1 MDRKAILG
9 RIIGP
14 FVYERR
20 SLTWEFTARRDINH
34 RLKRVTGRKFILI
47 YDKDR
52 REFRVEG
59 VRRTSKR
66 EKRRE
71 VIVSRAMV
79 AYLRS
84 RLAPAD
90 IARCT
95 VASLTRKAA

>member
-1 MDRKAILG
+1 MDRKATLA
-9 RIIGP
+9 RVIGP

-20 SLTWEFTARRDINH
+20 SLSWEFTARRDINH
-34 RLKRVTGRKFILI
+34 RLKRVTGRKFVLSF
-47 YDKDR
+47 DAR
-52 REFRVEG
+52 TRQFRVTG
-59 VRRTSKR
+59 YRRISKR

-71 VIVSRAMV
+71 VMVSRAML

-95 VASLTRKAA
+95 VASLTGKAA